1 MIKMNKLAIAR
12 MNKLAI
18 AGFYVLLSGGL
29 LNSTALAASQ
39 DATVTGEVDPILTL
53 AVAGSSNFKIPPGGV
68 TSETVASITINSNDA
83 QGYDV
88 TLLSANG
95 GNLDNSA
102 DADATSVNTIDYKVD
117 YDNGVDAAAFISLTG
132 TAATNV
138 ESVTSTTDGEE
149 SRTLNLKIA
158 SADSAES
165 QGNRAGLYTD
175 VVTVELLG
183 K

>member
-18 AGFYVLLSGGL
+18 ASFYVLLSGGL

-53 AVAGSSNFKIPPGGV
+53 AVTGSSTFKIPPGGV

-88 TLLSANG
+88 TLLSANAG
-95 GNLDNSA
+95 VLDNSA
-102 DADATSVNTIDYKVD
+102 DASATATNSINYTVD
-117 YDNGVDAAAFISLTG
+117 YDNGVDAAAFISLSG
-132 TAATNV
+132 TATNV
-138 ESVTSTTDGEE
+138 ESVTSTTNGEA

-158 SADSAES
+158 AADSAES